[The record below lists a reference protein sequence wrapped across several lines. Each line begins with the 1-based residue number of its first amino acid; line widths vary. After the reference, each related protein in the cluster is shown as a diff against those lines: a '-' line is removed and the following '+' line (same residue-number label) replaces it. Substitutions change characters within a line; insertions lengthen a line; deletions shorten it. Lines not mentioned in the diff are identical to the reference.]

1 MLFEAI
7 IDPISDISTIA
18 AQSAVEYIADRS
30 SLQRDGWT
38 LTAVRVGV
46 AAAVFVIISIGGVL

>member
-7 IDPISDISTIA
+7 IDPISDISIIA

-30 SLQRDGWT
+30 SLQR
-38 LTAVRVGV
+38 
-46 AAAVFVIISIGGVL
+46 IGGVLLIGGIIWLVFKLLFS